1 MHFILSLLVG
11 FGCLY
16 GCLANEQQCLAMH
29 NFQNTYNDVR
39 QKAEEMANLVE
50 TLKAQLD
57 NSIELN
63 CGDLGA
69 NGECIAFGLY
79 YQYLLAKN

>member
-1 MHFILSLLVG
+1 
-11 FGCLY
+11 
-16 GCLANEQQCLAMH
+16 MH

-69 NGECIAFGLY
+69 NGECTE
-79 YQYLLAKN
+79 NV

>member
-1 MHFILSLLVG
+1 
-11 FGCLY
+11 
-16 GCLANEQQCLAMH
+16 MH

-69 NGECIAFGLY
+69 NGECITFGPY
-79 YQYLLAKN
+79 YQY